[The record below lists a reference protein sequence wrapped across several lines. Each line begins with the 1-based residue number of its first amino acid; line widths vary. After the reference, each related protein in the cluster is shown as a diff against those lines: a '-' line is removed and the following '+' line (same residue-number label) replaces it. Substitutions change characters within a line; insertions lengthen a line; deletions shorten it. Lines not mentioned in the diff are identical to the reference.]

1 MRRIAYEEKQK
12 ILAIDDSNDN
22 DATPLMHRKGDGPK
36 YNPQENSPSLKETLD
51 WLKEKLNAYASFTE
65 TVANRDAVQ
74 KVDLVNFDECTL
86 TYRYIH
92 KSASIGLEIQR
103 KFTFSLGDIDPS
115 KLNIEGKD
123 GHFTLVLHTVDNKP
137 KIKVEMNATF
147 AGPLKEESKWIADTR
162 FPFDSLEMA
171 DRVSKAF
178 AHAINLC
185 KSHKELFPL
194 TLLTPSISSQPQEK
208 PDSQSPALKI
218 EAVQMPITVFSVSL
232 HDTAHPKF
240 QSTDWGWCF
249 LKLRN
254 DDPAR
259 TISGLEVEVI
269 VIDSMRQV
277 TVDRLHLNLE
287 GKVKARQVGEMSVSL
302 GTYFLPQKWSARYR
316 VGRVIYAD
324 GSEWKRP

>member
-1 MRRIAYEEKQK
+1 VAQNG
-12 ILAIDDSNDN
+12 S
-22 DATPLMHRKGDGPK
+22 
-36 YNPQENSPSLKETLD
+36 PQENAPSLKETLD

-65 TVANRDAVQ
+65 TIANRDTVQ

-92 KSASIGLEIQR
+92 KSASIGLEIQQ
-103 KFTFSLGDIDPS
+103 KFIFSLGDIDPS
-115 KLNIEGKD
+115 KSTVDGKD
-123 GHFTLVLHTVDNKP
+123 GHFTLVLHALDCKP
-137 KIKVEMNATF
+137 KIKVETNAAFT
-147 AGPLKEESKWIADTR
+147 GPLKEESKWIAEAR

-185 KSHKELFPL
+185 KSRKELFPS
-194 TLLTPSISSQPQEK
+194 TLSSPSISSQSQEK
-208 PDSQSPALKI
+208 SDSQPPAIKT
-218 EAVQMPITVFSVSL
+218 EAVRMPITVFSVSL

-249 LKLRN
+249 MKLRN
-254 DDPAR
+254 DDPSR
-259 TISGLEVEVI
+259 TISGLEVDVI
-269 VIDSMRQV
+269 VDDSMRQV

-287 GKVKARQVGEMSVSL
+287 GKVKAQQVGEMSVSL

-316 VGRVIYAD
+316 VGRIIFAD

>member
-1 MRRIAYEEKQK
+1 MEKNQRILRLVLFMTMVFLLLSIQEGMAQK
-12 ILAIDDSNDN
+12 SSRQE
-22 DATPLMHRKGDGPK
+22 DA
-36 YNPQENSPSLKETLD
+36 PSLKETLD

-65 TVANRDAVQ
+65 TIANRDAVQ
-74 KVDLVNFDECTL
+74 KVDLVSFDECTL
-86 TYRYIH
+86 TYKYIH
-92 KSASIGLEIQR
+92 KSASVGLEIQQR
-103 KFTFSLGDIDPS
+103 FTFSLGDIDPS
-115 KLNIEGKD
+115 KSNIDGKE
-123 GHFTLVLHTVDNKP
+123 GHFTLVLHALDSKP

-147 AGPLKEESKWIADTR
+147 AGPLKQESKWIADAR

-185 KSHKELFPL
+185 KSRKELFPS
-194 TLLTPSISSQPQEK
+194 TLPSPSISSQSQEK
-208 PDSQSPALKI
+208 PDSQSPAIKI
-218 EAVQMPITVFSVSL
+218 EAVPMPITVFSVSL

-259 TISGLEVEVI
+259 TISGLEVEVM

-277 TVDRLHLNLE
+277 TVDHLHLNLE

-316 VGRVIYAD
+316 VGRIIFED